1 MTTQSPTMAE
11 AFGSLSPSV
20 RLLWEQDLIKNAQRP
35 TMHELMDRARK
46 AAAFDESIR
55 RRNAM
60 IRLFLA
66 RWGAIE
72 AMRELRDP
80 VPGPAQQSVTWARAG
95 HAIDSHPSNRRRWR
109 DRGGA

>member
-1 MTTQSPTMAE
+1 MTTQSPTTAD
-11 AFGSLSPSV
+11 AFGYGYARQRWV
-20 RLLWEQDLIKNAQRP
+20 HELLKNAQRS
-35 TMHELMDRARK
+35 TMVELIARAEEEYRL
-46 AAAFDESIR
+46 DLSIR

-80 VPGPAQQSVTWARAG
+80 VPGPAQQSATWARAG

-109 DRGGA
+109 DRGGE